1 MLRASPA
8 LLRTSLRT
16 VGALVLAPLVAGC
29 QFFFPMP
36 LDPTIEPGDMEGA
49 TAVVTSGE
57 SFREG
62 EVFDAEVYVE
72 GVAAGKAHLEVGKKC
87 LADGKLA
94 LPLTGSGEL
103 GGLLSFVSS
112 GSAETFALVD
122 AATSV
127 PLEAHWDIT
136 LDDKRS
142 VAELD
147 YGPGKYRLHQTRY
160 DVEIEDKKKGT
171 DSYKRTS
178 LKTDQTPHDGHSL
191 LGYLRRWDAAE
202 GMHGFAYVL
211 MGRHLLRTDVV
222 MSGVEDLRMG
232 TTTYSAIR
240 IDGVATR
247 LEDRTLKPLPRYVPK
262 PFTLWFTNDDARRPL
277 RIEVETELATLTI
290 DVTSAKVVT
299 IPSGPPEPCA
309 KRVDKSSLE
318 KARSPR
324 KTERRPNPGQPT
336 PQQPPKTPTP
346 EPAKPEFKDDPNGG
360 VIDRLRKKRVPPAEA
375 PR

>member
-1 MLRASPA
+1 MLRASPSF
-8 LLRTSLRT
+8 LRSSLRA
-16 VGALVLAPLVAGC
+16 VGAALIAPLMAGC

-36 LDPTIEPGDMEGA
+36 LDPTIEPADMEGA

-57 SFREG
+57 GFREG
-62 EVFDAEVYVE
+62 EVFDADVFVE
-72 GVAAGKAHLEVGKKC
+72 GVNAGKAHLEVGKKC

-94 LPLTGSGEL
+94 LPLIGSGEL

-122 AATSV
+122 AATNV
-127 PLEAHWDIT
+127 PLEAHWDVTI
-136 LDDKRS
+136 DDKRS

-202 GMHGFAYVL
+202 GAHGFAYVL

-222 MSGVEDLRMG
+222 MSGVEDLRIG

-240 IDGVATR
+240 VDGVATR

-262 PFTLWFTNDDARRPL
+262 PFTLWFTSDEARRPL
-277 RIEVETELATLTI
+277 RLEVETELATLTI
-290 DVTSAKVVT
+290 DVTSAKVMPV
-299 IPSGPPEPCA
+299 PSGPPEPCA
-309 KRVDKSSLE
+309 KRVDRASLE

-324 KTERRPNPGQPT
+324 KTERRPNPKKPSPQTPT
-336 PQQPPKTPTP
+336 PP

-360 VIDRLRKKRVPPAEA
+360 ALERLRKKPIPPAEA